1 MRGHERHLRG
11 PKAVARCPYGRPHT
25 ATWFGRHFFKGDL
38 IFLSSSSNDMLPL
51 STLPLTKEVGV
62 ALTFSTSWANVG
74 RRRAQSKNKRTS
86 R

>member
-1 MRGHERHLRG
+1 
-11 PKAVARCPYGRPHT
+11 
-25 ATWFGRHFFKGDL
+25 
-38 IFLSSSSNDMLPL
+38 MLPL